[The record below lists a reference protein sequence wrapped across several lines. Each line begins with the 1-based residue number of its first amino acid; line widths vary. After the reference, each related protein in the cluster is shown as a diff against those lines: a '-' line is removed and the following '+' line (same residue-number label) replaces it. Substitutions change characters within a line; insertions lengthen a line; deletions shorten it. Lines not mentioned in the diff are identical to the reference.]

1 MALVSQDA
9 VLYEGTFREN
19 IILGWGEN
27 TVTEAEL
34 VQACK
39 DAHILDFIESLPEG
53 FDTRVRRWAGDKGR
67 QVLSEL
73 I

>member
-53 FDTRVRRWAGDKGR
+53 FDTSVGYKGSQMSGGQR
-67 QVLSEL
+67 QAST
-73 I
+73 